1 VIDAYV
7 DSLLGALR
15 HDRSLARRLRREV
28 EDHLWEAVA
37 ADPSE
42 DAIEAQRR
50 AIANFGD
57 SRLLAAQFAAVS
69 LQKQT
74 RRTGVAIVLIIGVVY
89 ITMKARVA
97 WYALM
102 ECSIASDV
110 AAVAHWVGSIDR
122 YSFWLSVIVGVGCW
136 AYSSRGRFHDSLR
149 QKHRSLFQRFIFLCS
164 TAAIALV
171 VSVVSDAVLT
181 LLRLPKVELSLE
193 FLIPTLS
200 MLCEILGTGILVY
213 QIRATAH
220 QAAITRSMLEAA
232 VSSA

>member
-7 DSLLGALR
+7 NSLLGALR

-37 ADPSE
+37 ADPS
-42 DAIEAQRR
+42 AKGREAQRR
-50 AIANFGD
+50 AIAGFGD
-57 SRLLAAQFAAVS
+57 PRLIAAQFAAVS

-74 RRTGVAIVLIIGVVY
+74 RRTGAAVLLIAAGVY

-102 ECSIASDV
+102 QCATTNDI
-110 AAVAHWVGSIDR
+110 AAVAQLVGSIDR
-122 YSFWLSVIVGVGCW
+122 YSFWLSVVVGVGCW
-136 AYSSRGRFHDSLR
+136 AYSSRGRFQASLS
-149 QKHRSLFQRFIFLCS
+149 QKHRGLFRRFIFLC
-164 TAAIALV
+164 TAAAIALI
-171 VSVVSDAVLT
+171 VSVFSDAVLT
-181 LLRLPKVELSLE
+181 LLRLPRVDLSVE

-200 MLCEILGTGILVY
+200 MLCEILGAGLLVC

-220 QAAITRSMLEAA
+220 RAAITRSMLEA
-232 VSSA
+232 V

>member
-1 VIDAYV
+1 MIDAYV

-42 DAIEAQRR
+42 EGPEAQRR
-50 AIANFGD
+50 AIAGFGD
-57 SRLLAAQFAAVS
+57 PRLIAAQFAAVS

-74 RRTGVAIVLIIGVVY
+74 RRTGVAVVLVVAGVY
-89 ITMKARVA
+89 ITMKVRIA

-102 ECSIASDV
+102 ECAIANDI
-110 AAVAHWVGSIDR
+110 AAVAQLVASIDR
-122 YSFWLSVIVGVGCW
+122 YSFWLSVAAGAGCW
-136 AYSSRGRFHDSLR
+136 AYSSRGRFQLSLS
-149 QKHRSLFQRFIFLCS
+149 QKHRGLFRRYIFLCT

-171 VSVVSDAVLT
+171 VSVTSDAVLT
-181 LLRLPKVELSLE
+181 LLRLPKVDLSLE

-200 MLCEILGTGILVY
+200 MLCEITGAGLLVH

-220 QAAITRSMLEAA
+220 RAAIARSMLEA
-232 VSSA
+232 V

>member
-42 DAIEAQRR
+42 EGLEAQRR
-50 AIANFGD
+50 AIAGFGD
-57 SRLLAAQFAAVS
+57 PRLIAAQFAAVS
-69 LQKQT
+69 LHKQT
-74 RRTGVAIVLIIGVVY
+74 RRTGVAVVLVVAGVY
-89 ITMKARVA
+89 ITMKVRIA

-102 ECSIASDV
+102 ECAITNDI
-110 AAVAHWVGSIDR
+110 AAVAQWVASIDR
-122 YSFWLSVIVGVGCW
+122 YSFCLSVIVGVGCW
-136 AYSSRGRFHDSLR
+136 AYSSRDRFQASLS
-149 QKHRSLFQRFIFLCS
+149 QKHRGLFRRFIFLC
-164 TAAIALV
+164 TAATIALI
-171 VSVVSDAVLT
+171 VSVISDAVLT
-181 LLRLPKVELSLE
+181 LLRLPKADLSVE

-200 MLCEILGTGILVY
+200 MLCEIVGAGLLVG

-220 QAAITRSMLEAA
+220 RAAITRSMLEA
-232 VSSA
+232 V